1 MRTNTNLSKT
11 TVALAVAA
19 FAIAPAALATPRDG
33 RSPDTRDAALTAQQ
47 HLAAPADGRSPDTRD
62 AALAAQQPSSNALLT
77 TPVDRRSPDTID
89 AALKTAPVTAHPLAR
104 LSVERLRNRC
114 RRRVQ
119 RHADPRTVDQIASG
133 PPEPQAA
140 KPGRNRLNHLLWRP
154 NDRGTEGAH
163 RAPSNLHPNPANVQ
177 GGRASNGWIRHLLAS
192 TDLEGEAKRNRDDQS
207 AKGRQ
212 NQTHD
217 SRLNA
222 ERSVGPGRRAF

>member
-62 AALAAQQPSSNALLT
+62 AALAAQQHSSNVLLT

-89 AALKTAPVTAHPLAR
+89 AALKTQVPVVTVIHSPR

-140 KPGRNRLNHLLWRP
+140 KPGRNRLNHLLWRFAT
-154 NDRGTEGAH
+154 GSA
-163 RAPSNLHPNPANVQ
+163 
-177 GGRASNGWIRHLLAS
+177 GGRRSQGPDATPDH
-192 TDLEGEAKRNRDDQS
+192 
-207 AKGRQ
+207 
-212 NQTHD
+212 
-217 SRLNA
+217 SRTG
-222 ERSVGPGRRAF
+222 VAFGFG